1 MNSLKYTVLILII
14 LSIIK
19 GLPIAHADILPQN
32 NIHNYIEY
40 NYENKSEINT
50 AQDISPSE
58 IIIDTSSYWQTVDD
72 PYLNLQ
78 WPLSKI
84 GIPALSQFEEKEP
97 ILVAVLD
104 TGIDKNHEDLR
115 GKVIDEVNF
124 SGSLSSDD
132 LNGHGTFVAGII
144 AANINNGIGIAGI
157 TPNCRL
163 LNVKVADDEGYCRG
177 LDVARGII
185 WAVDH
190 GAKVINVSIEIDTG
204 LRLLEEAVKHAWEQ
218 GAIVISAASN
228 QIITLVYPACY
239 ENCIAVTAID
249 KCDNEGP
256 LIGYGD
262 WVDIAA
268 PGLAVF
274 STLPNDSYGYESG
287 TSFAVAHV
295 SALASLLFSIAED
308 TNLDG
313 KLNDEVRSAIQNGAQ
328 KVGVSSTKHINAT
341 ESIYLIE

>member
-1 MNSLKYTVLILII
+1 MKSLKYTIPILII
-14 LSIIK
+14 ASIFW
-19 GLPIAHADILPQN
+19 GLPITHADVLPNTN
-32 NIHNYIEY
+32 NQSYIEF
-40 NYENKSEINT
+40 NYEHKSEINT
-50 AQDISPSE
+50 AKDINASE
-58 IIIDTSSYWQTVDD
+58 IINDASSYWQTINDA
-72 PYLNLQ
+72 YLNRQ

-84 GIPALSQFEEKEP
+84 NIPALSQFEEQEP

-104 TGIDKNHEDLR
+104 TGIDKNHEDLKD
-115 GKVIDEVNF
+115 KVIAEVNF
-124 SGSLSSDD
+124 SDSLSPDD

-144 AANINNGIGIAGI
+144 TANTNNGIGIAGI
-157 TPNCRL
+157 APNCLL

-177 LDVARGII
+177 SDVARGIV

-190 GAKVINVSIEIDTG
+190 GAKVINVSIELNTG
-204 LRLLEEAVKHAWEQ
+204 FPRLEKAVNYAWEK
-218 GAIVISAASN
+218 GALVLSAASN
-228 QIITLVYPACY
+228 QIIAPVYPARY
-239 ENCIAVTAID
+239 KNCIAVVATD
-249 KCDNEGP
+249 KHDNEGP

-262 WVDIAA
+262 WVDVAA
-268 PGLAVF
+268 PGLVVF

-328 KVGVSSTKHINAT
+328 KIGVSSIKHINAAD
-341 ESIYLIE
+341 SIYLLE